1 MSAMRIHSMSIDVVQ
16 DKAVISFVK
25 PGQTSSLL
33 KLTNV
38 HVTCP
43 LPDTGGEAGA
53 DLRDATLAQARAAL
67 QEAIRIL
74 DHAPA

>member
-1 MSAMRIHSMSIDVVQ
+1 MSAMKIHSMSIDVVQ

-25 PGQTSSLL
+25 PGTTPSLL

-38 HVTCP
+38 HVSCP
-43 LPDTGGEAGA
+43 LPIEGGD
-53 DLRDATLAQARAAL
+53 DLRHATLAHARAAL

-74 DHAPA
+74 DHGNA

>member
-1 MSAMRIHSMSIDVVQ
+1 MSAMKIHSMSIDVVQ

-25 PGQTSSLL
+25 PGTTPSLL

-38 HVTCP
+38 HVSCP
-43 LPDTGGEAGA
+43 LPTDGSD
-53 DLRDATLAQARAAL
+53 DLRHATVAYARAAL

-74 DHAPA
+74 DHSHA

>member
-1 MSAMRIHSMSIDVVQ
+1 MSAMKIHSMSIDVVQ

-25 PGQTSSLL
+25 PGATPSLL

-43 LPDTGGEAGA
+43 LPIEGQG

-74 DHAPA
+74 DHGTA

>member
-1 MSAMRIHSMSIDVVQ
+1 MANMKIHSLSIDVVQ

-25 PGQTSSLL
+25 PGVTPSLL

-38 HVTCP
+38 HVSCP
-43 LPDTGGEAGA
+43 LPAAGEQDA
-53 DLRDATLAQARAAL
+53 DLRQATIAQARLAL

-74 DHAPA
+74 DHSHA

>member
-1 MSAMRIHSMSIDVVQ
+1 MSAMKIHSMSIDVVQ

-25 PGQTSSLL
+25 PGATTSLL

-38 HVTCP
+38 HVSCP
-43 LPDTGGEAGA
+43 LPMEGDG
-53 DLRDATLAQARAAL
+53 DLRDATLAHARAAL

-74 DHAPA
+74 DHGAA

>member
-1 MSAMRIHSMSIDVVQ
+1 MSIDVVQ

-25 PGQTSSLL
+25 PGLTPSLL

-43 LPDTGGEAGA
+43 LPAIGEQPGA
-53 DLRDATLAQARAAL
+53 DLRHATLEQARAAL

-74 DHAPA
+74 DHSPA